1 VDEAAALPVTDAAKG
16 ERVVAH
22 VESSTLTAERL
33 MQLCREQLSP
43 REVPAEITV
52 TRRLPRNARGKIDR
66 AALPGEG
73 R

>member
-1 VDEAAALPVTDAAKG
+1 
-16 ERVVAH
+16 
-22 VESSTLTAERL
+22 

-43 REVPAEITV
+43 REIPAEITV